1 MVVLNEGQFCTPST
15 SSKRQKNAEV
25 ICLSSC
31 GESSTSKSTMGHG
44 RRSQR
49 VLGSPIV
56 VGELSPDV
64 QESESQSEVRA
75 LQLQADEML
84 ARELQE
90 QLYNEMPEAL
100 VVERDLPLVAEQQIQ
115 QADNMPH
122 APRRGR
128 DSNATGVVPALNA
141 RRQPQPQSLRNRL
154 FRRGTQARLPTSNIT
169 RSRSRLHSHSFAR
182 VGGRNVML
190 PSDMELDMRMQLLET
205 LERVVNNDIRM
216 VNQLLES
223 DREFNENDYEML
235 LALDDNNHQHLGA
248 SVAQISNLPES
259 TVQNEGCEVCSVCLE
274 TPAIGETIRHL
285 PCLHKFHKDCI
296 DPWLRRKR
304 SCPVCKSDV

>member
-1 MVVLNEGQFCTPST
+1 
-15 SSKRQKNAEV
+15 
-25 ICLSSC
+25 
-31 GESSTSKSTMGHG
+31 
-44 RRSQR
+44 
-49 VLGSPIV
+49 
-56 VGELSPDV
+56 
-64 QESESQSEVRA
+64 
-75 LQLQADEML
+75 
-84 ARELQE
+84 
-90 QLYNEMPEAL
+90 
-100 VVERDLPLVAEQQIQ
+100 
-115 QADNMPH
+115 
-122 APRRGR
+122 
-128 DSNATGVVPALNA
+128 
-141 RRQPQPQSLRNRL
+141 
-154 FRRGTQARLPTSNIT
+154 
-169 RSRSRLHSHSFAR
+169 
-182 VGGRNVML
+182 ML